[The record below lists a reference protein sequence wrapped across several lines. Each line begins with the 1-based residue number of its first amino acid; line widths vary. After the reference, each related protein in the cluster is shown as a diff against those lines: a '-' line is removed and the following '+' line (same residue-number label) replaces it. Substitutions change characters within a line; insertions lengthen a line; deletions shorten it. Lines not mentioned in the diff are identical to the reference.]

1 MGWGLTS
8 ENRQGADN
16 LQMGIVTVQSNATC
30 AAGSF
35 GDPFYPGRTCAPRR
49 PGSTRRSCNG
59 DSGGLLVE
67 NTTTGPIEIGIV
79 SYGYRPRRR
88 GR

>member
-1 MGWGLTS
+1 M
-8 ENRQGADN
+8 
-16 LQMGIVTVQSNATC
+16 QSNATC

-35 GDPFYPGRTCAPRR
+35 GNPFYPGYDMCAAA
-49 PGSTRRSCNG
+49 PGFNPSTCNG
-59 DSGGLLVE
+59 DSGGPLVE